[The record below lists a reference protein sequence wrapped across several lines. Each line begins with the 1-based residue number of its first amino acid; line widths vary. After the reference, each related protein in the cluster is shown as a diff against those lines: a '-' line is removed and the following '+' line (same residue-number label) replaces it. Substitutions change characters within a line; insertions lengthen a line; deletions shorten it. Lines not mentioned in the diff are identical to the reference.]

1 MIKAFPRKVNLSSL
15 NKGSSKNRLYLK
27 NKDKILFPL
36 LNKHLV
42 NRAFVIKNK
51 QKNISWKDERSHKGI
66 NLYKVNKYK
75 ILDCINCGFIHA
87 VPIPKQDYLEKYYLK
102 KYYSQKRK
110 IDYFKEQNKNLS
122 WWKNIFKNRIDKF
135 EKILGRKGSILDVGC
150 GPGFFLKYAKSRGW
164 KVMGIEPSLKAYEY
178 AKRKLNLNIKKLNID
193 QIKFIGNLKFDVIY
207 SHGVLEHLRKPID
220 YIRLIKIYLK
230 KRGLVFTSVAND
242 FNLFQYSYTFK
253 KKVKPWWIIPPEH
266 INYFN
271 INSVQKIFH
280 KNGFKTKD
288 IKTSFPID
296 IFLLM
301 GMDYISN
308 KNLGKNAH
316 TLRKKFEENLKT
328 SGLEDL
334 LISLQDNFT
343 KLNIG
348 RQIDLIVQKR

>member
-1 MIKAFPRKVNLSSL
+1 MVL
-15 NKGSSKNRLYLK
+15 
-27 NKDKILFPL
+27 PL
-36 LNKHLV
+36 LLTTLIY
-42 NRAFVIKNK
+42 F
-51 QKNISWKDERSHKGI
+51 NILLLSRKS
-66 NLYKVNKYK
+66 NLGDN
-75 ILDCINCGFIHA
+75 
-87 VPIPKQDYLEKYYLK
+87 
-102 KYYSQKRK
+102 S
-110 IDYFKEQNKNLS
+110 
-122 WWKNIFKNRIDKF
+122 
-135 EKILGRKGSILDVGC
+135 
-150 GPGFFLKYAKSRGW
+150 
-164 KVMGIEPSLKAYEY
+164 
-178 AKRKLNLNIKKLNID
+178 
-193 QIKFIGNLKFDVIY
+193 
-207 SHGVLEHLRKPID
+207 
-220 YIRLIKIYLK
+220 
-230 KRGLVFTSVAND
+230 
-242 FNLFQYSYTFK
+242 
-253 KKVKPWWIIPPEH
+253 EH

>member
-1 MIKAFPRKVNLSSL
+1 M
-15 NKGSSKNRLYLK
+15 
-27 NKDKILFPL
+27 
-36 LNKHLV
+36 
-42 NRAFVIKNK
+42 
-51 QKNISWKDERSHKGI
+51 
-66 NLYKVNKYK
+66 
-75 ILDCINCGFIHA
+75 
-87 VPIPKQDYLEKYYLK
+87 
-102 KYYSQKRK
+102 
-110 IDYFKEQNKNLS
+110 
-122 WWKNIFKNRIDKF
+122 
-135 EKILGRKGSILDVGC
+135 
-150 GPGFFLKYAKSRGW
+150 
-164 KVMGIEPSLKAYEY
+164 
-178 AKRKLNLNIKKLNID
+178 
-193 QIKFIGNLKFDVIY
+193 KFDVIY

-220 YIRLIKIYLK
+220 YVKLTKIYLK

-242 FNLFQYSYTFK
+242 FNLFQYSFTFK